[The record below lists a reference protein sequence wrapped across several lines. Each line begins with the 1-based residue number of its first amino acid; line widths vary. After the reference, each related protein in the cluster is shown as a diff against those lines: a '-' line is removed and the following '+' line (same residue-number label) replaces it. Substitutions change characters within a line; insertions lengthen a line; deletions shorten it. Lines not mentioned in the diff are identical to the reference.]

1 MEITS
6 FSMPEYSNLNAINE
20 YNKFL
25 KGHTMFDVQNP
36 EDFDNTLLFEEKKLS
51 SKAETEKPFI
61 ELMGNAFTDGLKS
74 VDNARKAS
82 DRANEIFAAGGDIN
96 VHEVMIA
103 AEKASLSTQMAIQI
117 RNRILNTYSEL
128 SQMQL

>member
-1 MEITS
+1 MEVTS
-6 FSMPEYSNLNAINE
+6 FSMPEYTNLNSVNE

-25 KGHTMFDVQNP
+25 SGHAMFEVKNP
-36 EDFDNTLLFEEKKLS
+36 EEFNNTLLFEEKKLS
-51 SKAETEKPFI
+51 EPKQEKPFI
-61 ELMGNAFTDGLKS
+61 ELMGNAFANGLNS
-74 VDNARKAS
+74 VDDARKAS
-82 DRANEIFAAGGDIN
+82 EKAEEIFAMGGDIS

-117 RNRILNTYSEL
+117 RNRILNTYTEL

>member
-6 FSMPEYSNLNAINE
+6 FSMPEYSNLNAVNE

-25 KGHTMFDVQNP
+25 KGHAMFDVQNP

-51 SKAETEKPFI
+51 KREPEKPFM
-61 ELMGNAFTDGLKS
+61 ELMGNAFADGLNS

-82 DRANEIFAAGGDIN
+82 ERAEEIFASGGDIS

-117 RNRILNTYSEL
+117 RNRILNTYTEL
-128 SQMQL
+128 NQMQL